1 MVVNRNDPCPCGSG
15 KKYKK
20 CCGLKEA
27 KAHSKELQKSRNF
40 FNANVGTS
48 GNPVTSLVQR
58 MIKVIESEDQIVP
71 PDYIPESKASTEEAE
86 NPELEL
92 PKSLKPLS

>member
-27 KAHSKELQKSRNF
+27 KEHSKELQKSRNF
-40 FNANVGTS
+40 FNANATLS
-48 GNPVTSLVQR
+48 KNPVTSLVQR
-58 MIKVIESEDQIVP
+58 MIRVIESEEPVIAP
-71 PDYIPESKASTEEAE
+71 ANIPESHASTEEAE
-86 NPELEL
+86 NPEL
-92 PKSLKPLS
+92 PPPGASKSLS